1 MTTITETAVD
11 EARVH
16 AFVGQVLT
24 DHAAAASSALVYVG
38 RRLGLYQELAA
49 GPATADGLAE
59 RTSTSP
65 RYVREWLLNQVASG
79 YVEHDPVTGTYSLPA
94 EHAAVLADPSSPAY
108 LAGAVDLIGAAWA
121 SVDRA
126 VESFRSGA
134 GVGWHE
140 QDDKLF
146 TGCRELFRPGYDA
159 NLTSS
164 WIPALTGVADKLQR
178 GAVVADV
185 GCGHGA
191 STIAMARAYPHSTFI
206 GFDYHPESIAVAQ
219 RRAVEA
225 GVHDR
230 VLFEVGDATTFA
242 GPGDG
247 SGYDLITFFD
257 CFHDLGDPLGA
268 ARQARRRLRA
278 GGTLMLVEPQAGD
291 DVASAAGNP
300 VARTYSAYSTLVC
313 VPNSLSQRPGTAL
326 GAQAGPRALTSV
338 LTEAG
343 FGSVR
348 RVAETPVNMVLEIRA

>member
-178 GAVVADV
+178 GPSWPTSAVGTV
-185 GCGHGA
+185 
-191 STIAMARAYPHSTFI
+191 
-206 GFDYHPESIAVAQ
+206 
-219 RRAVEA
+219 
-225 GVHDR
+225 
-230 VLFEVGDATTFA
+230 
-242 GPGDG
+242 
-247 SGYDLITFFD
+247 
-257 CFHDLGDPLGA
+257 
-268 ARQARRRLRA
+268 RRRSRWLAPTRTRPSSGSTTTPSPSRWPS
-278 GGTLMLVEPQAGD
+278 GGP
-291 DVASAAGNP
+291 S
-300 VARTYSAYSTLVC
+300 
-313 VPNSLSQRPGTAL
+313 
-326 GAQAGPRALTSV
+326 
-338 LTEAG
+338 
-343 FGSVR
+343 R
-348 RVAETPVNMVLEIRA
+348 RG